1 MIMARLSRNELKG
14 IVKECLV
21 EILQEGIDTVA
32 LTGKPTQMSE
42 SKKRQSDTSKSL
54 RRRSVLDKI
63 EVGVQKDKHKEELSA
78 NAELAANSMTED
90 PVLASILKDTALTTM
105 QEQAGADRKG
115 PGGIYTA
122 SAASGD
128 NAARIAAN
136 NDPSE
141 LFSESANNWAALAF
155 PDSASK

>member
-1 MIMARLSRNELKG
+1 MARLSRSELKG

-21 EILQEGIDTVA
+21 EILQEGLDTKSLNVRDTH
-32 LTGKPTQMSE
+32 LTE
-42 SKKRQSDTSKSL
+42 SNKRQPDISKSV
-54 RRRSVLDKI
+54 RRKSALDNI
-63 EVGVQKDKHKEELSA
+63 EWGGQKDKRKELSA

-115 PGGIYTA
+115 PGGMYTA

-136 NDPSE
+136 NDPTE

-155 PDSASK
+155 PDPASKG

>member
-1 MIMARLSRNELKG
+1 MARLSRNELKG

-32 LTGKPTQMSE
+32 PAGRSTQLSE
-42 SKKRQSDTSKSL
+42 SKKRQPDITEPV

-63 EVGVQKDKHKEELSA
+63 EVGGQKDKRKELSA
-78 NAELAANSMTED
+78 SAELAANSMTED

-115 PGGIYTA
+115 PGGMYTA

-136 NDPSE
+136 NDPTE

-155 PDSASK
+155 PDPASKG